1 MYVHCQFRGNW
12 GAGGEGAI
20 GEGEEEVR
28 GFKGRRCQSVKRG
41 GLKYLLGQALP
52 ILDCSGQEGSA
63 PVLCPCWD
71 EFELPV
77 VTSAQARGEGGE
89 L

>member
-1 MYVHCQFRGNW
+1 MGNW
-12 GAGGEGAI
+12 GAGGEGAR

-28 GFKGRRCQSVKRG
+28 GFIGRKPLTQTCQAWWPQ
-41 GLKYLLGQALP
+41 LLLGQALP
-52 ILDCSGQEGSA
+52 ILGCSGQEGSA

-77 VTSAQARGEGGE
+77 VTSPLARGEGGE